1 MLSSRQG
8 GRRGRRCE
16 GERREVG
23 EHHGGQGVEEGMQE
37 GNLTQAPFLTRADSV
52 SKRQGWAVDTVLSV
66 VETGLLVMAFLL

>member
-1 MLSSRQG
+1 
-8 GRRGRRCE
+8 
-16 GERREVG
+16 
-23 EHHGGQGVEEGMQE
+23 MQE